1 MIDAK
6 EVLRP
11 GYTTKVREGFY
22 AECGQGGEL
31 RHFGFYRDGEPAGWT
46 VDVDGERI
54 IATRKV
60 VWEYESVDEIIQTIY
75 RDAEAEHRVCL
86 FCGKTSAE
94 VAVLIAGPELYC
106 YIATSA
112 FRLALRFFR
121 NGTAGYAPVDLDFA
135 TVVVANLEANEK
147 CTFRLL
153 FHPLARHFLFA
164 SRTGIWDRSSRK

>member
-6 EVLRP
+6 DVLRP

-22 AECGQGGEL
+22 AECGAGGEL
-31 RHFGFYRDGEPAGWT
+31 RHFGFYRDREPAGWT
-46 VDVDGERI
+46 VDVEGERV

-60 VWEYESVDEIIQTIY
+60 VREYESVDEIIQTIY

-112 FRLALRFFR
+112 FRLALRF
-121 NGTAGYAPVDLDFA
+121 
-135 TVVVANLEANEK
+135 
-147 CTFRLL
+147 
-153 FHPLARHFLFA
+153 
-164 SRTGIWDRSSRK
+164 